1 MKEFDKL
8 IKILKELRNPI
19 YGCPWDLKQ
28 TESNLK
34 EYILEESYELVEAI
48 ESGLIEK
55 EIEELGDL
63 LLQIFFICQ
72 INKERDNFTIKDV
85 LNKINTKLI
94 KRHPH
99 VFGETKVKSPDEVK
113 SLWEKNKR
121 IEKNR
126 RSVISDYPLQMPSL
140 SVSKRISEQASSV
153 GFDWDDAIKAI
164 DKIEEEIEELKE
176 ELLKDKEKKSKIEE
190 EIGDILFAVSNVS
203 RLLKI
208 NPEFALK
215 KANKK
220 FKKRFR
226 FIEEQLEKQGKKID
240 EVSLKI
246 MEKLWE
252 KSKTILL

>member
-8 IKILKELRNPI
+8 IKILKKLRNPN

-48 ESGLIEK
+48 ESGSIEK
-55 EIEELGDL
+55 KIEELGDL
-63 LLQIFFICQ
+63 LLQIVFICQ
-72 INKERDNFTIKDV
+72 INKERDNFTIKDI
-85 LNKINTKLI
+85 LNRINTKLI

-99 VFGETKVKSPDEVK
+99 VFGKTKVKSSDEVK

-121 IEKNR
+121 IEKKR
-126 RSVISDYPLQMPSL
+126 MSIISDYPDQMPSL

-153 GFDWDDAIKAI
+153 GFDWNNAIKAI

-176 ELLKDKEKKSKIEE
+176 ELLKEKKSKIEE

-226 FIEEQLEKQGKKID
+226 FIEEQLEKDGKKID
-240 EVSLKI
+240 EVSLKN
-246 MEKLWE
+246 MEELWE
-252 KSKTILL
+252 KSKTIS

>member
-72 INKERDNFTIKDV
+72 INKERNNFTIKDV
-85 LNKINTKLI
+85 LNRINTKLI

-121 IEKNR
+121 IEKDR

-140 SVSKRISEQASSV
+140 SVSKRISVFLFQ
-153 GFDWDDAIKAI
+153 
-164 DKIEEEIEELKE
+164 KE
-176 ELLKDKEKKSKIEE
+176 
-190 EIGDILFAVSNVS
+190 FQS
-203 RLLKI
+203 RLQVLVLI
-208 NPEFALK
+208 GMM
-215 KANKK
+215 
-220 FKKRFR
+220 
-226 FIEEQLEKQGKKID
+226 Q
-240 EVSLKI
+240 
-246 MEKLWE
+246 
-252 KSKTILL
+252 

>member
-1 MKEFDKL
+1 MKEFDKF

-34 EYILEESYELVEAI
+34 EYILEESYELIEAI

-63 LLQIFFICQ
+63 LLQIIFICQ

-85 LNKINTKLI
+85 LNRINTKLI

-99 VFGETKVKSPDEVK
+99 VFGDTKVKSQFEVK

-121 IEKNR
+121 IEKGR
-126 RSVISDYPLQMPSL
+126 RSIISDYPLQMPSL

-176 ELLKDKEKKSKIEE
+176 ALLKEKKSKIEE

-220 FKKRFR
+220 FTKRFR
-226 FIEEQLEKQGKKID
+226 FIEEQLEKEGKKID
-240 EVSLKI
+240 EVSLKN
-246 MEKLWE
+246 MEELWE
-252 KSKTILL
+252 KSKTIL

>member
-153 GFDWDDAIKAI
+153 GFDWNNATKAI
-164 DKIEEEIEELKE
+164 DKVEEEIGELKE
-176 ELLKDKEKKSKIEE
+176 ELLKGKDNKAEE

-215 KANKK
+215 KANTK
-220 FKKRFR
+220 FKKRFG
-226 FIEEQLEKQGKKID
+226 FIEEQLEKEGKKID
-240 EVSLKI
+240 QVSLKK
-246 MEKLWE
+246 MEELWE
-252 KSKTILL
+252 KAKTFF